1 MTTLITATSDT
12 VLMLLRRL
20 PPRERLRVVAQVL
33 PELESELPVAP
44 PETAFWRGASMAK
57 LIEQQGVKPIEVFDT
72 LLGGW
77 PSDESVDD
85 FVQAVRESRQQYLA
99 EAEAE

>member
-1 MTTLITATSDT
+1 MSTLATATPDT

-20 PPRERLRVVAQVL
+20 PLRERLRVVAQVL
-33 PELESELPVAP
+33 PELESELLAAP
-44 PETAFWRGASMAK
+44 TAVSFWRGASMQT
-57 LIEQQGVKPIEVFDT
+57 LIEQQGVRPVEDFDA

-85 FVQAVRESRQQYLA
+85 FVQAVRESRQPPDA
-99 EAEAE
+99 CHN